1 MVVEGKSLYL
11 FSHTNWL
18 RIKVSRFCENPYF
31 EYVILYLI
39 ALNSILMALDTPILE
54 DEYSKKTIH

>member
-11 FSHTNWL
+11 FSEKNWL

-54 DEYSKKTIH
+54 DKFSKNTI